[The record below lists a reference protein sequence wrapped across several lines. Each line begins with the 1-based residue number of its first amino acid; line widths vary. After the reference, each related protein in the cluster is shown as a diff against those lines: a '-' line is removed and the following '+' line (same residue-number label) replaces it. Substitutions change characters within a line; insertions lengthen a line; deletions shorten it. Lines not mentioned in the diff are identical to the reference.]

1 MNNEKTTYVGSGK
14 KQSDSWLKVT
24 VNVDKIKDYVEEYK
38 GHKFVRLNINLKD
51 QLDQFGK
58 DVSISIDKF
67 EPQQQDSA
75 PAQKRPGHQDEAQDE
90 AQDDLP
96 F

>member
-51 QLDQFGK
+51 QLDQYGK
-58 DVSISIDKF
+58 DVSISIDKW
-67 EPQQQDSA
+67 EPQPQQSA
-75 PAQKRPGHQDEAQDE
+75 PAQNNNYYEDE